1 MEEVGGL
8 LQVLTGTLWM
18 PSGEQTVCGEG
29 RRSSGVH
36 KETRE
41 GVASTFQVS
50 GRKGWARGELCRWE
64 KCDQIFFFMCERE
77 NPKVLAYISWR
88 GRSSVSRDGQI
99 SARHNSD
106 WILGF

>member
-8 LQVLTGTLWM
+8 LQVLTGTLLM

-36 KETRE
+36 KETGE

-50 GRKGWARGELCRWE
+50 GRKGWAGGELCRWE
-64 KCDQIFFFMCERE
+64 KCDQIFFSCVRERT
-77 NPKVLAYISWR
+77 PR
-88 GRSSVSRDGQI
+88 
-99 SARHNSD
+99 
-106 WILGF
+106 F